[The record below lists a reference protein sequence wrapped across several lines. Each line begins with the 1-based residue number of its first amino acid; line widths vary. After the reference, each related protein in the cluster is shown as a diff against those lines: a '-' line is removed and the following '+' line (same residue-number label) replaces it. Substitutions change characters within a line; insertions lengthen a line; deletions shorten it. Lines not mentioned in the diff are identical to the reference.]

1 MADGT
6 VALED
11 HWAISPKIK
20 STQIIS
26 QSDIFFFTQ
35 ISQNCMCIPIS
46 TGVAS
51 TKLGS
56 NQGAFQ

>member
-1 MADGT
+1 MVDGT
-6 VALED
+6 VVLED

-20 STQIIS
+20 STQKIS

-35 ISQNCMCIPIS
+35 ISQNCMCTPIFIV
-46 TGVAS
+46 VAF